1 MPGATQQSFDGA
13 AAAQI
18 HGIWEFFSPL
28 MPTPQAHCGVTPSS
42 FAGSETL
49 AVMVLKLV
57 HDFPQSLAFLLP
69 SGRSR
74 LEVVTDSNSQNCF
87 GWETNTGY
95 SPPAVTTF
103 PGTEI
108 TGV

>member
-28 MPTPQAHCGVTPSS
+28 MATPQAHCGVTPSS

-57 HDFPQSLAFLLP
+57 HDFPQVLGVFAP
-69 SGRSR
+69 IGRSR
-74 LEVVTDSNSQNCF
+74 LEVVSDSNSQNCF
-87 GWETNTGY
+87 GVGDQHRILIASGNH
-95 SPPAVTTF
+95 F
-103 PGTEI
+103 PRD
-108 TGV
+108 